1 MAIDERLLGA
11 LHVEELQ
18 AKEVHAG
25 HDPHQIFQASTI
37 ATLLDGAL
45 EGDVS
50 FAELSGHGDLGLG
63 TFNAADGELIIVDGH
78 FLRADIEGGINE
90 VDPSEKTPFA
100 VLTYFEPVHE
110 FEVED
115 ATYEQLKAEIDRRI
129 GHPEVVHAVRVDG
142 RFEHVHARSV
152 PRQSKPYP
160 PMVEVVASQR
170 VFDFD
175 DIEGTMIGFRFPD
188 YAEGIN
194 VPGYHLH
201 FADLVR
207 THGGHVLDARIALA
221 TVSVDDSI
229 DVHVEVPEG
238 IELSESTD
246 EEALRK
252 VEREG

>member
-11 LHVEELQ
+11 LHVEQLQ
-18 AKEVHAG
+18 AGEVHAD

-45 EGDVS
+45 DGDVN

-63 TFNAADGELIIVDGH
+63 TFTAADGELIIVDGN
-78 FLRADIEGGINE
+78 FLRADIQGRVSR
-90 VDPSEKTPFA
+90 VDPAEKTPFA
-100 VLTYFEPVHE
+100 VLTFFEPVHE
-110 FEVED
+110 FELEGV
-115 ATYEQLKAEIDRRI
+115 TYEQLTAEIDRRI

-142 RFEHVHARSV
+142 RFERVHARSV

-160 PMVEVVASQR
+160 PMVEVVASQQ

-175 DIEGTMIGFRFPD
+175 DVEGTMIGFRFPD

-201 FADLVR
+201 FADLSR
-207 THGGHVLDARIALA
+207 TRGGHVLNAEIATA
-221 TVSVDDSI
+221 TVGVDDSI
-229 DVHVEVPEG
+229 EVHVEVPKG
-238 IELSESTD
+238 IELSESID
-246 EEALRK
+246 EDALRR